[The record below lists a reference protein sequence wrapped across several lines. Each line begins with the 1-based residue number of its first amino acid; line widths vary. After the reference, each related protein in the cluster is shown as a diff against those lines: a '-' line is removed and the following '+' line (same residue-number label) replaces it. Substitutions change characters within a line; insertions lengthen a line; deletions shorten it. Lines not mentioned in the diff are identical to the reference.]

1 VIINSDKLKKAM
13 VRAGATPETLG
24 AAIAREGLDADDAA
38 KAVRG
43 WLVGRNHPRAK
54 AMDIRAIADALGC
67 EVADLARFLSRSRFV
82 RSSPRK
88 ARLVADLIRGKR
100 VDDAMNLLTFSD
112 KRAAQMLRKTLQTA
126 IADAE
131 HAEADTTRLFV
142 TESRVDA
149 GATMKRFQP
158 KDRGRAHQILK
169 RTSHLTI
176 GVEEMA

>member
-1 VIINSDKLKKAM
+1 MQRIINFILRHKTSL
-13 VRAGATPETLG
+13 LYLFLLF
-24 AAIAREGLDADDAA
+24 IALLLTIQNSAF
-38 KAVRG
+38 
-43 WLVGRNHPRAK
+43 H
-54 AMDIRAIADALGC
+54 
-67 EVADLARFLSRSRFV
+67 RSRFV

-131 HAEADTTRLFV
+131 QAEADTTRLFV